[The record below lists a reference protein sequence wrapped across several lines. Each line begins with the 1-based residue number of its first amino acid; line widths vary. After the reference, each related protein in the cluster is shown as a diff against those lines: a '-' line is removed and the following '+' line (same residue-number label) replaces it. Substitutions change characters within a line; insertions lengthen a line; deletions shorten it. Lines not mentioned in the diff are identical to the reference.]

1 MKSTIQQSETSAQSN
16 RPITAPQKSMEAS
29 SATTENIN
37 FRTQENLMRNEFSGF
52 VSVADL
58 LNDRS
63 MIPRVKG
70 VYMVVRQTNAA
81 PIFLEKGSGG
91 FYQGKDPN
99 VSIDKLHKNWVDDTC
114 VVYIGQTG
122 GNRKGQP
129 SSGTLSERI
138 ETYIRFGQGENIG
151 HRGGRCI
158 WQLTDASDL
167 LFCWKELPNDDPRK
181 VEKELIGTFKRQHC
195 GKRPF
200 ANLRD

>member
-37 FRTQENLMRNEFSGF
+37 FRTQENLMRYGFSGF

-58 LNDRS
+58 WNDRS

-138 ETYIRFGQGENIG
+138 ETYIKFGQGENIG